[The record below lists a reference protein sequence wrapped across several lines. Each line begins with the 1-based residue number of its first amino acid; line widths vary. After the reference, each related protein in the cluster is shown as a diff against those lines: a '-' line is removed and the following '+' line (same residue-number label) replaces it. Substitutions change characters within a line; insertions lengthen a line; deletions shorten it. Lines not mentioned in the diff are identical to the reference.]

1 MTKILN
7 IPIFSIIKYEDY
19 ENCIEI
25 VNPFSSDILDSY
37 KYKICQLSDLYNENN
52 KIDTNEI
59 LKLCNDIESEL
70 TSLIQSYE
78 SSLNDKQ
85 QQIENEKKE
94 KDNLIIHLASEYY
107 IYIYIQNRIILSSE
121 DDDTRKTRL
130 KEKCKMLD
138 GLLSYLYTDKG
149 SQSQTKYNKLC
160 DKINEDENI
169 IKNIH
174 NIIILYS
181 ILVNIINS
189 INDNSIKPMT
199 DVVYYYSM

>member
-107 IYIYIQNRIILSSE
+107 IYIYIF
-121 DDDTRKTRL
+121 
-130 KEKCKMLD
+130 
-138 GLLSYLYTDKG
+138 
-149 SQSQTKYNKLC
+149 
-160 DKINEDENI
+160 KIE
-169 IKNIH
+169 
-174 NIIILYS
+174 
-181 ILVNIINS
+181 
-189 INDNSIKPMT
+189 
-199 DVVYYYSM
+199 